1 MPISEAAMRAQEILL
16 IQLQQQCDKLRA
28 EVKSKESTLKDLNE
42 TARLIEIDCKLKIQ
56 AAKEAY
62 EKEKA
67 GLEFAISPL
76 RELKQQCELVKAQL
90 VKLSQDKLDAIA
102 NVNTGKNEALR
113 EAKVEIDARRSVLA
127 KIETAI
133 ATCKANVASL

>member
-67 GLEFAISPL
+67 ELEFAISPL